1 MFDTE
6 EVTREMGVCEVKMRK
21 NYFSEEGM
29 NALGDWELC
38 FRTPRAMLLKVK
50 SIVPD
55 LRKQCSR
62 RLRAM
67 LWMIESNDLEAK
79 EHSSVW

>member
-1 MFDTE
+1 MLDTE
-6 EVTREMGVCEVKMRK
+6 VVKSKMGVCEVKMRK

-38 FRTPRAMLLKVK
+38 FQTPKAMLLKAK
-50 SIVPD
+50 SIASD
-55 LRKQCSR
+55 LQKQCSR

-67 LWMIESNDLEAK
+67 LWMTESNALEAK
-79 EHSSVW
+79 EHSSGW